1 MNDKH
6 INKILLAVVESSQIS
21 FDYSTPSGSNIR
33 FKGTPLLL
41 RSNKAGDFVLA
52 AKRAGYGYATWSVNR
67 IKNLRV
73 YNESNNKVKAK

>member
-1 MNDKH
+1 MNDKL
-6 INKILLAVVESSQIS
+6 INKILFAVVESSQIS
-21 FDYSTPSGSNIR
+21 FDYCTPSGSNIR

-67 IKNLRV
+67 MKNVRIQ
-73 YNESNNKVKAK
+73 NESNNKVKTR